1 LRIYLFLTLTL
12 KWIELKES
20 DMRGGYPL
28 PTFLHEAG
36 DDLRLLLDRGYSKQ
50 HALRFVSDHYRL
62 ESRWRYVLSRAVHPS
77 AVVAQRKE
85 KRVECAM
92 LDGEVLWV
100 DGHNVLITIESML
113 KEDELFLCD
122 DGFLRDTRGV
132 FRSFRLTDMTLR
144 AVRLV
149 VELLHAVRVQEAHF
163 VFDRRLSKSG
173 ELASHVWH
181 SLSEAEVPG
190 DATTSDA
197 VDFLLKH
204 AHGVV
209 ASADGPVVDAT
220 ERVVDLPQC
229 VLRMEEESA

>member
-1 LRIYLFLTLTL
+1 
-12 KWIELKES
+12 
-20 DMRGGYPL
+20 MRGGFPL
-28 PTFLHEAG
+28 PTFLHRAG

-62 ESRWRYVLSRAVHPS
+62 ESRWRYVLSRAVHPTS
-77 AVVAQRKE
+77 VIAQRSA
-85 KRVECAM
+85 KRVACAR
-92 LDGEVLWV
+92 LEGEVLWV

-113 KEDELFLCD
+113 KEDKLFLCD

-132 FRSFRLTDMTLR
+132 FRSFRLSDMTLR
-144 AVRLV
+144 AVQLV
-149 VELLHAVRVQEAHF
+149 VKLLHTVRVQEAHF

-181 SLSEAEVPG
+181 SLSEAGVRG

-197 VDFLLKH
+197 VDFLLKQS
-204 AHGVV
+204 HGVV

-229 VLRMEEESA
+229 VLKMEESA

>member
-1 LRIYLFLTLTL
+1 
-12 KWIELKES
+12 
-20 DMRGGYPL
+20 MRGGYPL

-92 LDGEVLWV
+92 LEGKVLWV

>member
-1 LRIYLFLTLTL
+1 
-12 KWIELKES
+12 
-20 DMRGGYPL
+20 MRGGFPL
-28 PTFLHEAG
+28 PTFLHRAG

-62 ESRWRYVLSRAVHPS
+62 ESRWRYVLSRAVHPTS
-77 AVVAQRKE
+77 VIAQRSA
-85 KRVECAM
+85 KRVACAR
-92 LDGEVLWV
+92 LEGEVLWV

-113 KEDELFLCD
+113 KEDKLFLCD

-144 AVRLV
+144 AVQLV
-149 VELLHAVRVQEAHF
+149 VKLLRTVRVQEAHF

-181 SLSEAEVPG
+181 SLSEAGVRG

-197 VDFLLKH
+197 VDFLLKQS
-204 AHGVV
+204 HGVV

-229 VLRMEEESA
+229 VLKMEESA